1 MVPTHRNPHR
11 RIYQISN
18 GARPQ
23 PFDGVIRLEGHT
35 PSESSV
41 QVQLHIFKAKEREG
55 TRASVASASDPLP
68 HPKFTIKN
76 RRGEP
81 KGTPVETRTAELE
94 EDKDGSLF
102 VTFPELQLPID
113 NVDHKPKVYG
123 LVFRLVVNGIAKENQ
138 SIVHI
143 VRYDCGEKLRGIE
156 GRPAIQDNP
165 VEPDVGYHS
174 TVAPEITLSSGMG
187 AAVCRTEPDELSI
200 HESDLS
206 IVDSFWDSS
215 SPRRTCEESSAASS
229 PSRELVQTVHRASTT
244 LSTASSSADLVV
256 ASSESDEDLLLYLV
270 IRAALAPCIDE
281 DIRRGYVRSL
291 TEQYQYRAVTKLIQ
305 CFDNNR
311 AECSR
316 RLSEIGI
323 TNTKHADDFY
333 QLFKHIEW
341 KLQDIN
347 STNQQHRAK
356 GNAVPSDSGIRD
368 MSGAETLIL
377 RTEDEKMLEAATAV
391 ALLRELGA
399 NPKAHLNVQG
409 EMKAVFRILLVDT
422 RFIDLELANSVQEAL
437 SRLCK
442 GHDVRVV
449 RAQNKCLELL
459 CTASLAS
466 FFELQEALD
475 ETMELEGLPL
485 LPNGLPHMCRL
496 EMTVEGEPEVIEQ
509 LSTAAPETFFIVW
522 RADVDVI
529 ELNMMGDDAWAP
541 ERPALTTNV
550 PGEHG
555 THTFSL
561 VPSRMTAGSRDDAV
575 RSTMT
580 PPVQGGGKERGL
592 DPFESGHA
600 AESSRDGEAK
610 YRVLRPIDVSSAIEQ
625 HKAFQAEATIAAQRR
640 AQVASET
647 LKAWRTTYDEAHSL
661 LHLLREADAP
671 LDIPKRPR
679 LLSREWNGTLVDD
692 LGRCTNQMRATM
704 RDEWVVGQRVAAARN
719 VAQHAVC
726 ALDAQSRTQKRRNS
740 LKEARDNTLRDVLNA
755 AQALETPP
763 PTQRQFIA
771 EVKEQLEG
779 PVADDAETI
788 RLHAAEMRSKS
799 LLAEAEHHLE
809 RMRRLR

>member
-270 IRAALAPCIDE
+270 IRCAPYDRHSHTCTFTFFYSHSPCHVLVSRRAALAPCIDE

-409 EMKAVFRILLVDT
+409 EVRQ
-422 RFIDLELANSVQEAL
+422 LA
-437 SRLCK
+437 
-442 GHDVRVV
+442 
-449 RAQNKCLELL
+449 
-459 CTASLAS
+459 
-466 FFELQEALD
+466 
-475 ETMELEGLPL
+475 
-485 LPNGLPHMCRL
+485 
-496 EMTVEGEPEVIEQ
+496 
-509 LSTAAPETFFIVW
+509 
-522 RADVDVI
+522 
-529 ELNMMGDDAWAP
+529 
-541 ERPALTTNV
+541 
-550 PGEHG
+550 HG
-555 THTFSL
+555 G
-561 VPSRMTAGSRDDAV
+561 V
-575 RSTMT
+575 
-580 PPVQGGGKERGL
+580 
-592 DPFESGHA
+592 
-600 AESSRDGEAK
+600 
-610 YRVLRPIDVSSAIEQ
+610 
-625 HKAFQAEATIAAQRR
+625 
-640 AQVASET
+640 
-647 LKAWRTTYDEAHSL
+647 
-661 LHLLREADAP
+661 
-671 LDIPKRPR
+671 
-679 LLSREWNGTLVDD
+679 LLSHR
-692 LGRCTNQMRATM
+692 
-704 RDEWVVGQRVAAARN
+704 
-719 VAQHAVC
+719 
-726 ALDAQSRTQKRRNS
+726 K
-740 LKEARDNTLRDVLNA
+740 
-755 AQALETPP
+755 PP
-763 PTQRQFIA
+763 HEYSACQCR
-771 EVKEQLEG
+771 
-779 PVADDAETI
+779 
-788 RLHAAEMRSKS
+788 
-799 LLAEAEHHLE
+799 
-809 RMRRLR
+809 